1 MSKVCDVAYVWMNI
15 VILGLFCMFQPG
27 KSYLSFKIHARLI
40 LEKYMFWNTQPRQIV
55 SEKNVSKMPE
65 RELIK
70 TKMAE
75 SQTEMALTK
84 VFVDPAGFAH
94 VRVRN
99 FEEKNGADTN

>member
-1 MSKVCDVAYVWMNI
+1 
-15 VILGLFCMFQPG
+15 
-27 KSYLSFKIHARLI
+27 
-40 LEKYMFWNTQPRQIV
+40 
-55 SEKNVSKMPE
+55 MPE